1 MLYSTKYNTNNSQ
14 KLTTKIFKILSKKNK
29 VTIISAFYSTNTIEE
44 LLKTVSPETD
54 VTIIVSSLGSNK
66 ILDQVDELKRIKLRK
81 KQIIKIYDKSH
92 LLHSK
97 IYYGTSNNINGS
109 VIFIGSANLS
119 NGGFNKNEE
128 ILVKIESKDTKKEI
142 IDYIKLI
149 DNESISINS
158 KKLNIQR
165 HKNIENDIID
175 YINNGYIV
183 FKPSISY
190 TLNYTDNY
198 LKSYTN
204 DLSAQQTIRNTK
216 IEQKSSLDISNIA
229 GITDHIEK
237 LSNYSDIEDD
247 SISEKSNR
255 IHVRNNCI
263 ETCLGYWLPK
273 SKYEEFTEKNRK
285 SQAERKNNLLI
296 ILEKLEVL
304 ISDTFKLD
312 KIIDDLTEDLI
323 SYNPES
329 GLDKSLLYKE
339 IRSGVEKHINTKIRY
354 LKNNKKRLIEG
365 LYISPMPYIWDDSV
379 SSSNFIETFISDV
392 KERSGGSRPVKNMLA
407 KEILDNF
414 NLDTIGDNFDNL
426 NIKNITKRL

>member
-1 MLYSTKYNTNNSQ
+1 MLYTSRYNTDNSHKLSTK
-14 KLTTKIFKILSKKNK
+14 LFKILSKKNK
-29 VTIISAFYSTNTIEE
+29 ITIISAFYSINTIEE
-44 LLKTVSPETD
+44 LFKTVSPEND
-54 VTIIVSSLGSNK
+54 VTIIVSGLGSNK
-66 ILDQVDELKRIKLRK
+66 ILDQVDELKRIKLK
-81 KQIIKIYDKSH
+81 KNQTIKIYNKSH

-109 VIFIGSANLS
+109 IIFIGSANLS

-128 ILVKIESKDTKKEI
+128 ILVKIENKDTKKEI
-142 IDYIKLI
+142 IEYIKLI
-149 DNESISINS
+149 ESESISINS
-158 KKLNIQR
+158 KKLNAQR
-165 HKNIENDIID
+165 KTNIENDIID

-198 LKSYTN
+198 LKSYTK

-216 IEQKSSLDISNIA
+216 IELKSSLDISNIA

-247 SISEKSNR
+247 SNSEKSNR

-273 SKYEEFTEKNRK
+273 SKYEEFTEKNSK
-285 SQAERKNNLLI
+285 SQAERNNNLSI
-296 ILEKLEVL
+296 IVEKLEAL
-304 ISDTFKLD
+304 ISDTLKLD
-312 KIIDDLTEDLI
+312 KVINNLTDDLI
-323 SYNPES
+323 SYNHDL

-339 IRSGVEKHINTKIRY
+339 IRSSVEKHIKTKIRY

-379 SSSNFIETFISDV
+379 SSNNFIETFLSDV
-392 KERSGGSRPVKNMLA
+392 KERSDGSRPVKNMLA
-407 KEILDNF
+407 KEILNMF
-414 NLDTIGDNFDNL
+414 NLDSIGDNFDYL